1 MSNRVLIVE
10 DDRNFASS
18 VKEIV
23 DKHGHTA
30 VVAPTGPA
38 GLEMYERHEPDLLV
52 VDVMLPGMTGI
63 QVIEQVRELPG
74 GSDVPIL
81 LMSAMYKSAEFFRD
95 DMQRLG
101 LLDFLPKPFS
111 LVDFGRRV
119 DAILDEP
126 EKGRSSVRALTS
138 GKTGPD
144 IVESPSK
151 PSPGSAQQEAKP
163 SAGSPSKPEKKPAT
177 NSKPSAAKEK
187 TTPRKSHPQS
197 EAERTVSYTDGG
209 PFHTDSLEPQRYIQL
224 ISTLFHSHSSGTF
237 DLLAMGA
244 SRSIYF
250 LNGYPVWIDVP
261 NTLDGLPR
269 YLADESLLS
278 KSQMAKVVE
287 HAEGNGG
294 DVRAAISKLK
304 LIPDDEL
311 PPILEEW
318 ISSELQKGLTH
329 RGAARFERSEGF
341 SKPVRIQEINPITAL
356 WKGVYRIS
364 DDDWFERELSV
375 LEDRTLGRTRS
386 FPKLFGYLGRD
397 PRLRK
402 VSEAIREPKTSEQ
415 FLERMDGDRGLGTRA
430 LWFMVSS
437 GLLSFSEP
445 ASSSE
450 GAEQQERQSKAQKRA
465 AQPKRP
471 QRSPAAA
478 APPPRKA
485 APPPPVPESP
495 PPKPPEPEERH
506 VFFEPSRKSAK
517 KAPKASEDLDPIEV
531 IRIDHAEKMD
541 LNHYG
546 FLEIEQDATKA
557 EIEEAYNELAPSY
570 RPQNLG
576 SDAPDEIKQMARKL
590 LARLVL
596 SHEELSD
603 AKRRARYDLSEA
615 SRKPGRRGAAQ
626 VAEENWDDTDDQ
638 PIVDSDDS
646 GPWYPGQHDP
656 SQIRSR
662 MEELDAEDAE
672 SLLAAHTEIKRGEFK
687 KAFARLDELRAFD
700 PSNSFVLADLGW
712 CQFSLRPNDAR
723 EVEKA
728 LEWVDL
734 ALAFQPT
741 HRNALEVKARIL
753 VSLEDPESDA
763 GMVLRNLLK
772 VVPDH
777 SWAKRELAAEEAQK
791 EAAQPEKKRGLRD
804 LMNRGRDR
812 KKHQPEDEE

>member
-1 MSNRVLIVE
+1 M
-10 DDRNFASS
+10 
-18 VKEIV
+18 
-23 DKHGHTA
+23 
-30 VVAPTGPA
+30 
-38 GLEMYERHEPDLLV
+38 
-52 VDVMLPGMTGI
+52 
-63 QVIEQVRELPG
+63 
-74 GSDVPIL
+74 
-81 LMSAMYKSAEFFRD
+81 
-95 DMQRLG
+95 
-101 LLDFLPKPFS
+101 
-111 LVDFGRRV
+111 
-119 DAILDEP
+119 
-126 EKGRSSVRALTS
+126 
-138 GKTGPD
+138 
-144 IVESPSK
+144 
-151 PSPGSAQQEAKP
+151 
-163 SAGSPSKPEKKPAT
+163 
-177 NSKPSAAKEK
+177 
-187 TTPRKSHPQS
+187 
-197 EAERTVSYTDGG
+197 
-209 PFHTDSLEPQRYIQL
+209 
-224 ISTLFHSHSSGTF
+224 
-237 DLLAMGA
+237 
-244 SRSIYF
+244 
-250 LNGYPVWIDVP
+250 
-261 NTLDGLPR
+261 
-269 YLADESLLS
+269 
-278 KSQMAKVVE
+278 
-287 HAEGNGG
+287 
-294 DVRAAISKLK
+294 
-304 LIPDDEL
+304 
-311 PPILEEW
+311 
-318 ISSELQKGLTH
+318 
-329 RGAARFERSEGF
+329 
-341 SKPVRIQEINPITAL
+341 
-356 WKGVYRIS
+356 
-364 DDDWFERELSV
+364 
-375 LEDRTLGRTRS
+375 
-386 FPKLFGYLGRD
+386 
-397 PRLRK
+397 
-402 VSEAIREPKTSEQ
+402 
-415 FLERMDGDRGLGTRA
+415 
-430 LWFMVSS
+430 
-437 GLLSFSEP
+437 
-445 ASSSE
+445 
-450 GAEQQERQSKAQKRA
+450 
-465 AQPKRP
+465 
-471 QRSPAAA
+471 
-478 APPPRKA
+478 
-485 APPPPVPESP
+485 
-495 PPKPPEPEERH
+495 
-506 VFFEPSRKSAK
+506 
-517 KAPKASEDLDPIEV
+517 

-723 EVEKA
+723 EIEKA

-791 EAAQPEKKRGLRD
+791 EAAKPEKKRGLRD